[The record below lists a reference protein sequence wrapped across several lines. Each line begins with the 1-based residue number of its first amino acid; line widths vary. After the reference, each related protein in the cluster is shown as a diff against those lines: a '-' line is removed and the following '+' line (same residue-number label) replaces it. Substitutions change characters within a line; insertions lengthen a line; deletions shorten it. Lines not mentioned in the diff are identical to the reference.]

1 VLNEDS
7 DHRGGDGDGFFGA
20 KEEAAVRGELAVA
33 GDVAEENAEVDAC
46 GDAAAFVD
54 ADGDEADVV
63 GVGDGGDGAAVV
75 EGDVD
80 LRGRSNMS
88 RELVMYACIASAR
101 GATSRSSLES
111 RPVIGEAVIL
121 RMLSAPEPRE
131 VRPRDWMRWRTRTM
145 SRG

>member
-1 VLNEDS
+1 VLNEDA
-7 DHRGGDGDGFFGA
+7 DHRGRHGDGFFGPQ
-20 KEEAAVRGELAVA
+20 EEAAVRSELAVA

-63 GVGDGGDGAAVV
+63 GVGGDGAAVV

-88 RELVMYACIASAR
+88 RELVMYACIASAS
-101 GATSRSSLES
+101 GATSRSSLGS
-111 RPVIGEAVIL
+111 RPVMGEEVIL